1 LNNRQVT
8 TVTPNPAID
17 KTYWINEFRA
27 NKQNRVS
34 RGRIDPGGKGLNIA
48 RILKGFGL
56 EGTALGFFGGM
67 IGRELINL
75 LTEEGVNIAPVFT
88 NANTRTNTKIIDPAS
103 GKETEI
109 NEPGPFIGEREKDQL
124 RQYVQDYAAKSA
136 YLVFSG
142 SLPPGCE
149 PDFYAGLINTAKKFN
164 CKTIL
169 DTSEV
174 ALQEG
179 IKAAPYLI
187 KPNHHELSE
196 LIGSK
201 IENPAAAAA
210 AATKVRNAYGVEEVV
225 VSLGDLGA
233 VMAIESGAFHAVP
246 PKVKSEN
253 TIGAGDSLV
262 AGLIYGMVLG
272 YSPVECLRLGVAA
285 GTLAVTEQGTSVS
298 RPQVEAVMNFVKTVE
313 INRLI

>member
-1 LNNRQVT
+1 MNSRKVT
-8 TVTPNPAID
+8 TLTPNPAID
-17 KTYWINEFRA
+17 KTYWINGFRA

-34 RGRIDPGGKGLNIA
+34 RVRIDPGGKGLNIA

-56 EGTALGFFGGM
+56 EVTALGFFGGM
-67 IGRELINL
+67 VGRELINL
-75 LTEEGVNIAPVFT
+75 LTEEGVSIAPVFI
-88 NANTRTNTKIIDPAS
+88 NANTRTNTKIIDPVS

-109 NEPGPFIGEREKDQL
+109 NEPGPLIGEREKDQL

-149 PDFYAGLINTAKKFN
+149 PDFYQGLINTAKKFN
-164 CKTIL
+164 CKTLL
-169 DTSEV
+169 DTSDV
-174 ALQEG
+174 ALREG
-179 IKAAPYLI
+179 IKAAPHLI

-201 IENPAAAAA
+201 IESPAAAAA
-210 AATKVRNAYGVEEVV
+210 AATKVRNDYGVEEVV
-225 VSLGDLGA
+225 VSLGGLGA
-233 VMAIESGAFHAVP
+233 VMATDNGVFHAIP
-246 PKVKSEN
+246 PKVKPEN

-285 GTLAVTEQGTSVS
+285 GTLAVTDQGTSVS

>member
-1 LNNRQVT
+1 MNSRQVT
-8 TVTPNPAID
+8 TITPNPAID
-17 KTYWINEFRA
+17 KTYWIDGFRA

-34 RGRIDPGGKGLNIA
+34 RVRIDPGGKGLNIA

-75 LTEEGVNIAPVFT
+75 LTEEGINIVPVFT
-88 NANTRTNTKIIDPAS
+88 DANTRTNTKIMDPVS
-103 GKETEI
+103 GEETEI
-109 NEPGPFIGEREKDQL
+109 NEPGPLIGETEKKQL
-124 RQYVQDYAAKSA
+124 RQYVQEYAAKSA
-136 YLVFSG
+136 YMVFSG

-149 PDFYAGLINTAKKFN
+149 PDFYQGLITTARKFN

-174 ALQEG
+174 ALREG

-196 LIGSK
+196 LMGRK
-201 IENPAAAAA
+201 IESPAAAAA
-210 AATKVRNAYGVEEVV
+210 AATRVRNAYGVEEVV
-225 VSLGDLGA
+225 VSLGGLGA
-233 VMAIESGAFHAVP
+233 VLAASGGTFHAIS
-246 PKVKSEN
+246 PKVKPEN

-262 AGLIYGMVLG
+262 AGLIYGMASG
-272 YSPVECLRLGVAA
+272 HPPVECLRLGVAA
-285 GTLAVTEQGTSVS
+285 GTLAVIDQGTSVS
-298 RPQVEAVMNFVKTVE
+298 KPQVEAMMDFVKTVE

>member
-1 LNNRQVT
+1 MNNRQVT

-109 NEPGPFIGEREKDQL
+109 NEPGPFIGKREKDQL